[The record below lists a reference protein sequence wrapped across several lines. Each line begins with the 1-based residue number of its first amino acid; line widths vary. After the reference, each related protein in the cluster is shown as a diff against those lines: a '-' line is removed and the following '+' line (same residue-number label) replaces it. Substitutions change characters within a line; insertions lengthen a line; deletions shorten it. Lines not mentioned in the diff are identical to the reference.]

1 MGTLVAVTDLEYHG
15 QIATSICVPILFV
28 FLYLYSCLYLY
39 LYLYLICT
47 EDDVDGDLGGCDRSG
62 VSRSDTGQ
70 RYHAYHRLTHSGARG
85 IRLSGCILVYQ
96 VQVQYSIVVSD
107 KIRRYPVT
115 APDNLRP

>member
-39 LYLYLICT
+39 LYLVCT

-85 IRLSGCILVYQ
+85 IRQNQDVSWYTRYRYSTVSGYQ
-96 VQVQYSIVVSD
+96 EISCNRS
-107 KIRRYPVT
+107 
-115 APDNLRP
+115 

>member
-28 FLYLYSCLYLY
+28 FLSVFVFVCVFVFVLGLHR
-39 LYLYLICT
+39 

-115 APDNLRP
+115 APDNLSP